1 MNIAAVLVTGCLALS
16 VAGSGVATLVRHP
29 KIIDTVAAV
38 GFPVHHVWMLG
49 VVKLAAA
56 AGLAC
61 GLVWWWPVSVA
72 AALGLVVYFVAAIGM
87 HLRARRPDVAAPAV
101 FLALSAASLV
111 LMAGVGQ

>member
-29 KIIDTVAAV
+29 KIVDTVAAV

-61 GLVWWWPVSVA
+61 GLVWWPVSVA

-87 HLRARRPDVAAPAV
+87 HLRARRRDVAAPAV